1 MSVNENMN
9 PTVPAREYS
18 EEKGR
23 FVAEQFADGE
33 TFRNLSS
40 CFPEYLPPA
49 MYIKQWRSEWPGFDA
64 LMRLAESALA
74 DVKLEDAGTV
84 AENLK
89 IPAAHAANQIKIKLT
104 QAAALDSQ
112 VYGNK
117 RIIAGDK
124 DNPLLFGM
132 VQDLSDDELM
142 RIARGAL
149 VELPAQ
155 GPPTPP
161 AVGTD
166 GVLLREVRGIQKPT
180 IKPAE
185 DTVTTLTGVDPGF

>member
-1 MSVNENMN
+1 MN
-9 PTVPAREYS
+9 YKIPAREYND
-18 EEKGR
+18 EKGR

-49 MYIKQWRSEWPGFDA
+49 MYIKQWRTEWPGFDA

-74 DVKLEDAGTV
+74 DVKL
-84 AENLK
+84 AECLV
-89 IPAAHAANQIKIKLT
+89 IADDTDRQAAQAANAIKVRQT

-124 DNPLLFGM
+124 DNPLLVGK
-132 VQDLSDDELM
+132 VQDLSDNELM

-149 VELPAQ
+149 VEIEPQ

-161 AVGTD
+161 LVGTD
-166 GVLLREVRGIQKPT
+166 GVSLREVRGIQKPT
-180 IKPAE
+180 ISLAE
-185 DTVTTLTGVDPGF
+185 DSVTTLTGVDPGF